1 MCEGVQN
8 IGEVGMEPRQSRTN
22 LDTRE
27 WSIII
32 PVWNLSFLSALF
44 GNHGDVKTLYK

>member
-1 MCEGVQN
+1 MQN

-32 PVWNLSFLSALF
+32 PVWNLS
-44 GNHGDVKTLYK
+44 GVTTKYIMEDVVEGVLRLI